1 MGFWGKLLGGA
12 IGTVGGTL
20 GLGPLAGGVLGT
32 AGSQIGEKYLP
43 FKRGGKI
50 RMVGTMPMVRVQRK
64 LRRGSAGMK
73 RKMAMLRAMKR

>member
-12 IGTVGGTL
+12 VGTIGGTL
-20 GLGPLAGGVLGT
+20 GLGPLGGGVLGS

-50 RMVGTMPMVRVQRK
+50 RMIGTMPMIRVQRK